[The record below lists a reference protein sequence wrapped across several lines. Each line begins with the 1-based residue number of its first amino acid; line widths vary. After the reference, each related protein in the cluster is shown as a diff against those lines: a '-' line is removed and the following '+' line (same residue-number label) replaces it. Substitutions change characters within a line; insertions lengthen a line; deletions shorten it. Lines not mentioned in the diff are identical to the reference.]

1 MVNYGSIDAKLQAY
15 LNSAAGKK
23 RVREYVRSC
32 MLGLTVA
39 PGGIHTPT
47 EAADK
52 FIEVLGQAIDS
63 SGISEGVKES
73 IKNLKCSRPEEL
85 SDGTYR
91 IVVFFDTELDRP
103 SLNGTDTLRDLAE
116 LYNDGVNH
124 DMQQVW
130 GYWHGELVGSR
141 TTIPGTHFMETAVQ
155 NFMNSYA
162 GEYNV
167 KSLTVRR

>member
-1 MVNYGSIDAKLQAY
+1 MANLSSIDAKLKAY
-15 LNSAAGKK
+15 LNSDAGKK
-23 RVREYVRSC
+23 RVREHVRAC
-32 MLGLTVA
+32 MLGISVA

-52 FIEVLGQAIDS
+52 FIEVLGKTIDS
-63 SGISEGVKES
+63 SGLSEDVKES
-73 IKNLKCSRPEEL
+73 IKHLKCTRPEEL
-85 SDGTYR
+85 NDGTYR

-124 DMQQVW
+124 EMQQVW

-141 TTIPGTHFMETAVQ
+141 TSIPGAHFMETAVQ
-155 NFMNSYA
+155 TFMTSYA